1 MNARRTL
8 PGVLW
13 TSDLVLQIASGFIPD
28 SAAGLEKHLEAHG
41 GRLHLALGSGHLPG
55 YWLSGDDQP
64 FIPKSVEIKIEQHV
78 IMGCAVWAIG
88 MSEADEK
95 IAADHF
101 ATMQLDTRVSRMG
114 AA

>member
-1 MNARRTL
+1 MTARRTL

-13 TSDLVLQIASGFIPD
+13 TSDLALQIASGFIPD
-28 SAAGLEKHLEAHG
+28 TAAGLEKYADAHG
-41 GRLHLALGSGHLPG
+41 GRLHLSLGPDRIPNIWS
-55 YWLSGDDQP
+55 SGDEQP
-64 FIPKSVEIKIEQHV
+64 FIPKSVEIKIERHV

-95 IAADHF
+95 VAADHF
-101 ATMQLDTRVSRMG
+101 ATMQLDTRVARMG